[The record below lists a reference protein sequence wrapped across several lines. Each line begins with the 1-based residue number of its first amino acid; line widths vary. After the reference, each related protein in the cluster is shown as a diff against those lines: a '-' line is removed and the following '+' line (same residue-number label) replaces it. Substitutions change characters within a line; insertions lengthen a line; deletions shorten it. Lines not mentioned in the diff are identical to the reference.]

1 MDRLK
6 PDVWDDDTRMNVLFS
21 PFREKN
27 LNPSSWN
34 QKMKFWI
41 QIIEDEHK
49 LTNKCIIEGKSL
61 PQMFKRKGKIPTC
74 IETVLSEM
82 LRYILLKCII
92 YKTIFLVYQSV
103 QGFFCT
109 TCAY

>member
-82 LRYILLKCII
+82 LRYSVLKF
-92 YKTIFLVYQSV
+92 KNV
-103 QGFFCT
+103 
-109 TCAY
+109 